1 MLVVGGFGVDDWW
14 GCVVTSLVPPTT
26 PDGASE
32 RRLWGR
38 RLRGVGGVLIN
49 PLPTAYHEH
58 RPSEGNEISAI
69 CARWK
74 LRDFVSESGGD
85 CDRHINV
92 LLSSL

>member
-1 MLVVGGFGVDDWW
+1 MCGHQPGAPHYPKLGVGA
-14 GCVVTSLVPPTT
+14 TSL
-26 PDGASE
+26 GE
-32 RRLWGR
+32 G
-38 RLRGVGGVLIN
+38 LRGVGGVLIN

-58 RPSEGNEISAI
+58 SPSEGNEISAI

-85 CDRHINV
+85 CDGHINV

>member
-1 MLVVGGFGVDDWW
+1 MCGHQPGAPHYPKRGVGT
-14 GCVVTSLVPPTT
+14 TSL
-26 PDGASE
+26 GE
-32 RRLWGR
+32 RVE
-38 RLRGVGGVLIN
+38 GVGGVLIN

-92 LLSSL
+92 LL